1 MSDRKED
8 ILKIL
13 KDSNK
18 KPVSGEELGE
28 QLGIS
33 RTMVWKYIKSL
44 KYDGYD
50 ITSSTK
56 TGYVL
61 NSSPDLLYPEEIQN
75 GLRTKVIGK
84 KIYHFDEVESTNNE
98 AKKIA
103 HDEDEGTVII
113 SETQKSGKGRM
124 GREWVSPRGG
134 IYMSVILKPTAPA
147 SHAYHLTLVTG
158 IAVANAIRNL
168 GIGARIKWSNDVL
181 INNNKVC
188 GILTEINAEMEEV
201 DYTIIGIGINANI
214 DTGMFSN
221 ELKEGSTS
229 IKSELGKPLER
240 VSFVRNLFYELEQE
254 YIKFKSKPFT
264 EIINEWINLSD
275 TIGKHVS
282 IMTHSKMIEGKAIGI
297 TKNGAL
303 IVKKPDGQNEEV
315 IAGRCIYTKTK

>member
-1 MSDRKED
+1 M
-8 ILKIL
+8 
-13 KDSNK
+13 
-18 KPVSGEELGE
+18 SGEELGE